1 MLAATFGVGQL
12 VYAFLWFFLF
22 LIEIYLAIL
31 VFADIFR
38 SRDLKGWQKALYVI
52 LILVVPLIG
61 ILLYLIIRGDKMEQH
76 AREAAEEVDRNFRQ
90 YVAMVARQPGLTD
103 DLTTLVKLKD
113 RGVIDEEEFTRLKQA
128 IIDEV
133 APAAGGDGHDTV
145 TRSRIG

>member
-1 MLAATFGVGQL
+1 MIAATFGVGQL

-22 LIEIYLAIL
+22 LVEIYLAIL

-61 ILLYLIIRGDKMEQH
+61 ILTYLIIRGDKMEQH
-76 AREAAEEVDRNFRQ
+76 ALEAAEEVDRHFRQ
-90 YVAMVARQPGLTD
+90 YVAMVARQSGPTE
-103 DLTTLVKLKD
+103 DLATLVKLKD

-128 IIDEV
+128 IIDEG
-133 APAAGGDGHDTV
+133 APAAA
-145 TRSRIG
+145 